1 MEKKKKLK
9 KREYDKKDLTDIV
22 KFVYITIIFSV
33 YMIAMHNK
41 YFDITKTRYLFFVS
55 VSILFII
62 FYLAAEV
69 ITKIINDEK
78 FEAGNI
84 GIDKP
89 DFKLPVTWMQF
100 FIICNIISFLFSAQ
114 RKKSFYGEDGRYM
127 GFYMFFVICSV
138 IIFLSK
144 GLKTCEWL
152 YMLFLATTFFSY
164 IVAIAQHM
172 GNDFMHYRDGISK
185 KQFHIFMSTF
195 GNINIYA
202 SFIVIS
208 LAVAISV
215 FVFSKKTVYN
225 IFAGVIVVLGG
236 MSMMIANSDS
246 VYMGIFAVAVLL
258 FALAIRD
265 GYVLKML
272 MCICGLA
279 IGNLILALINR
290 YMVKEYDKREG
301 IARFLDNTGIALVL
315 SAVAFLALFIAF
327 LIQKRM
333 ENINKK
339 RASLIFLIAV
349 GAGLVVFVIIGK
361 VLKLSFF
368 DFNYKW
374 GTYRGY
380 IWTKCVELFNEAPLM
395 RKLFGYGQ
403 ETVRMLT
410 VSNFHD
416 EMLEI
421 TDKVYDNAHNE
432 LLQYLLTIG
441 FFGVVSYVGMVAS
454 SFIYILKNKKT
465 NIITYISASVILGY
479 FVQSLINL
487 NQPMT
492 TPLFFVF
499 MGMGVGNAVYVNK
512 T

>member
-1 MEKKKKLK
+1 MGKKKILEETKF
-9 KREYDKKDLTDIV
+9 DKNGLTDIV
-22 KFVYITIIFSV
+22 KFVYITIIFSA
-33 YMIAMHNK
+33 YMVVMHDK

-62 FYLAAEV
+62 FYLSAEV
-69 ITKIINDEK
+69 ITKIIRDEK
-78 FEAGNI
+78 FEVGNP
-84 GIDKP
+84 GIPKT

-100 FIICNIISFLFSAQ
+100 FLICNIISFLFSAQ
-114 RKKSFYGEDGRYM
+114 REKSFYGEEGRYM
-127 GFYMFFVICSV
+127 GFYMFFVLCIVS
-138 IIFLSK
+138 IFLSK
-144 GLKTCEWL
+144 GLKSHEWL
-152 YMLFLATTFFSY
+152 YLLFLVTTFFSY

-172 GNDFMHYRDGISK
+172 GNDFMHYRDRISK

-208 LAVAISV
+208 LAVAISI

-225 IFAGVIVVLGG
+225 IFAGIIVVMGG

-246 VYMGIFAVAVLL
+246 VYMGIFAVCVIL

-265 GYVLKML
+265 GYVFRLV
-272 MCICGLA
+272 MCISGLA
-279 IGNLILALINR
+279 IGNLISALINR
-290 YMVKEYDKREG
+290 YIVKEYDKRAG
-301 IARFLDNTGIALVL
+301 IARLLDNTRNAIALVT
-315 SAVAFLALFIAF
+315 VALLGLFIAL
-327 LIQKRM
+327 LIRKRM

-339 RASLIFLIAV
+339 RASIIFLIVV
-349 GAGLVVFVIIGK
+349 GVGLIVFVIIGN
-361 VLKLSFF
+361 VLKLSLF

-380 IWTKCVELFNEAPLM
+380 IWTKCVELFNEAPPM

-410 VSNFHD
+410 VSGFHD

-421 TDKVYDNAHNE
+421 TGRVYDNAHNE

-441 FFGVVSYVGMVAS
+441 FFGVISYIGMVAA
-454 SFIYILKNKKT
+454 SFIYILKNKKR
-465 NIITYISASVILGY
+465 NVITYISVSVILGY
-479 FVQSLINL
+479 FVQGLINL

-499 MGMGVGNAVYVNK
+499 MAMGVGNAAYVNK
-512 T
+512 D

>member
-1 MEKKKKLK
+1 MEKKRTIKKT
-9 KREYDKKDLTDIV
+9 EYDKNGFTDIV
-22 KFVYITIIFSV
+22 KFVYIAIIFSV
-33 YMIAMHNK
+33 YMIVTHNK

-62 FYLAAEV
+62 FYLAAGA
-69 ITKIINDEK
+69 ITKIFKDEK
-78 FEAGNI
+78 FEMGNL

-100 FIICNIISFLFSAQ
+100 FLICNIISFLFSAQ
-114 RKKSFYGEDGRYM
+114 RKSSFYGEEGRYM
-127 GFYMFFVICSV
+127 GFYMSFVICVV

-164 IVAIAQHM
+164 TVAIAQHM
-172 GNDFMHYRDGISK
+172 GSDFMHYRDGISK
-185 KQFHIFMSTF
+185 KQFHVFMSTF

-215 FVFSKKTVYN
+215 FVFSRKTVYN
-225 IFAGVIVVLGG
+225 IFAGIIVVMGG
-236 MSMMIANSDS
+236 MSMMVANSDS
-246 VYMGIFAVAVLL
+246 VYMGIFAIVVVL

-265 GYVLKML
+265 GYVFKML
-272 MCICGLA
+272 VCISGLA
-279 IGNLILALINR
+279 TGNLISALVNR
-290 YMVKEYDKREG
+290 YIVKEYDKRAG
-301 IARFLDNTGIALVL
+301 VARFLDNTRTALIL
-315 SAVAFLALFIAF
+315 TAVALLALLIAYF
-327 LIQKRM
+327 MRNRT
-333 ENINKK
+333 EHINKK

-349 GAGLVVFVIIGK
+349 GAGLVVFVITGN
-361 VLKLSFF
+361 VLKLSLF

-421 TDKVYDNAHNE
+421 TERVYDNAHNE

-441 FFGVVSYVGMVAS
+441 FFGVVSYVGMVATT
-454 SFIYILKNKKT
+454 FIYILKNKKR
-465 NIITYISASVILGY
+465 NIITYISASVISGY

-499 MGMGVGNAVYVNK
+499 MAMGVGNAAYVNK